1 MLRLAPSASNAQP
14 WKVVKKQGSYHF
26 FESHKSNTKEDEIMI
41 KKVDVGIALSH
52 FHQTVLENRLTGN
65 FEKQSD
71 LKIDVP
77 DNTDYI
83 ISWNTDKK

>member
-1 MLRLAPSASNAQP
+1 MRKTMKSDKRKP

-26 FESHKSNTKEDEIMI
+26 FESHKKNTKEEEIMI

-52 FHQTVLENRLTGN
+52 FHQTVLENGLTGN

-71 LKIDVP
+71 FKIDVP

-83 ISWNTDKK
+83 ISWNMDNK